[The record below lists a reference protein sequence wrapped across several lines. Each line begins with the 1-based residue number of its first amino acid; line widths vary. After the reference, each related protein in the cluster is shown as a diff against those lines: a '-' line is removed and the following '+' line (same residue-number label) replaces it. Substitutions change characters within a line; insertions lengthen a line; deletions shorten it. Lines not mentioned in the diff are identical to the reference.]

1 MTEFAFTAKHLP
13 YDEALVMLLLVFAL
27 FDYYIFLFIRLPKGD
42 FKFKDKNKRTGRAT
56 PRKRGKVSVD
66 SSRFFHNVS
75 GFVCFLS
82 LLSSAVRMDF
92 LKLCKELTPSRFFP
106 TFGKDQWGKIIRHH
120 WKRRINI
127 SKLAKFESD
136 RSKASEDLQSC
147 KNLQTIVPGGGQV
160 CNLRP
165 YKCL

>member
-1 MTEFAFTAKHLP
+1 M
-13 YDEALVMLLLVFAL
+13 MLLLVFAL

-66 SSRFFHNVS
+66 SSRFLHNVS
-75 GFVCFLS
+75 GFVFFSPFFLQCGWN
-82 LLSSAVRMDF
+82 F
-92 LKLCKELTPSRFFP
+92 FKLCKELTLPRFFP
-106 TFGKDQWGKIIRHH
+106 TFDMDQSGKILRHH
-120 WKRRINI
+120 WKRHLNI

-136 RSKASEDLQSC
+136 RSKASDDIAPQSC

-160 CNLRP
+160 CNPRP